1 MESIWLLN
9 ATNSYRYSNV
19 HNRWIDIYYLLF
31 IYFYREIAQ
40 HLSFSCL
47 TTNFIDLLSL
57 SIYLISPYPLFSLE
71 SDILIT
77 NVYFWQNIFI
87 SRQKYL
93 RGWTRCPHCSG
104 IWHGLSRGEKLETDQ
119 LLVPTQPVLFWRAI
133 SGPGADRRHAVTA
146 VNSFAGTRRV
156 RAAAAGAMSM
166 KQIVTN
172 GTQVNSYWLF
182 ISLLFIETWVCYV
195 FDILS
200 SKFYLKYSH
209 NNNCIDQSP
218 PYVIKWLS
226 ICKLK

>member
-1 MESIWLLN
+1 MNRYLLSPFYLLLQRNCSTSFFFLPYLLRIWL
-9 ATNSYRYSNV
+9 
-19 HNRWIDIYYLLF
+19 IFYLYLF
-31 IYFYREIAQ
+31 ILSILTHYF
-40 HLSFSCL
+40 
-47 TTNFIDLLSL
+47 LLSQIF
-57 SIYLISPYPLFSLE
+57 SSPMFISGK
-71 SDILIT
+71 
-77 NVYFWQNIFI
+77 NIFI

-182 ISLLFIETWVCYV
+182 KFIVYRNV
-195 FDILS
+195 GLPRVRYPQFQNI
-200 SKFYLKYSH
+200 
-209 NNNCIDQSP
+209 
-218 PYVIKWLS
+218 
-226 ICKLK
+226 

>member
-1 MESIWLLN
+1 MESIWVLN
-9 ATNSYRYSNV
+9 ATNSYKYSNV
-19 HNRWIDIYYLLF
+19 HNRWIYIYIHFLSTFTEKLLNIF
-31 IYFYREIAQ
+31 LFLA
-40 HLSFSCL
+40 LL
-47 TTNFIDLLSL
+47 TTNLIDLLSL
-57 SIYLISPYPLFSLE
+57 SIYFINPYPLFSLE

-87 SRQKYL
+87 SQQKYL

-182 ISLLFIETWVCYV
+182 KFIVYRNV
-195 FDILS
+195 GLPRVRYPQFQNI
-200 SKFYLKYSH
+200 
-209 NNNCIDQSP
+209 
-218 PYVIKWLS
+218 
-226 ICKLK
+226 

>member
-31 IYFYREIAQ
+31 IYFYRENAQ
-40 HLSFSCL
+40 HLSCL
-47 TTNFIDLLSL
+47 ITNLMDLLSL

-182 ISLLFIETWVCYV
+182 KFIVYGNIGFLRNYV
-195 FDILS
+195 SDIRS
-200 SKFYLKYSH
+200 SKISKLK
-209 NNNCIDQSP
+209 CIDQSP
-218 PYVIKWLS
+218 PPYVIKRLS

>member
-9 ATNSYRYSNV
+9 ATNSCRYSNV

-31 IYFYREIAQ
+31 IYFTEKLLNIF
-40 HLSFSCL
+40 FSCL
-47 TTNFIDLLSL
+47 TTNLIDLLSL

-182 ISLLFIETWVCYV
+182 KFIVYRNVGLLRVRYPQLQNI
-195 FDILS
+195 
-200 SKFYLKYSH
+200 
-209 NNNCIDQSP
+209 
-218 PYVIKWLS
+218 
-226 ICKLK
+226 